1 MMTSGSFGSSRSGPH
16 PEPAT
21 SARLGGRVALVT
33 GAGSGIG
40 AGVVS
45 RFVGEGARVVA
56 VERDGERLD
65 RVVEPLGDRAVAV
78 RGDVTD
84 PGDCRRAV
92 EVAVDRFGRLDV
104 LVPNAGVHDQGVTL
118 TDLTTEQ
125 LVRAYEEVFAV
136 NVKGV
141 LLMVHAA
148 IDELIRARGS
158 IVVTGSISSLAPGFG
173 GVLYVPSKHAVLG
186 LARQLAV
193 ELAGRVRVNTVAPG
207 YVHTNLAAS
216 PALGG
221 GPALPQP
228 DQVAHRMPTGVAPE
242 PADVCGIYAMLASN
256 SDGSAITGSVIT
268 VDAGQL
274 LWGPVRHRPTGP

>member
-1 MMTSGSFGSSRSGPH
+1 MTSGSDSPRSGSH
-16 PEPAT
+16 TAT
-21 SARLGGRVALVT
+21 PARLGDRVTLVT

-40 AGVVS
+40 AGVVR

-65 RVVEPLGDRAVAV
+65 RLAAPLGDRVVAV

-84 PGDCRRAV
+84 PGVCRRAV

-104 LVPNAGVHDQGVTL
+104 LVPNAGVHDQGVAL

-141 LLMVHAA
+141 LVMVHAA

-207 YVHTNLAAS
+207 YVRTNLVAS

-228 DQVAHRMPTGVAPE
+228 DQVARRIPTGVAPA
-242 PADVCGIYAMLASN
+242 PADVCGIYAMLASD
-256 SDGSAITGSVIT
+256 SDGSAVTGSVIT

-274 LWGPVRHRPTGP
+274 LWGPVNHHPTEP